1 MTTKTFDVKKAWE
14 QVKKETIEK
23 KPKKAPYPASIVR
36 AREFLLVAQG
46 LLSKYETEKSEKQ
59 RDTIAISF
67 QKTMK
72 QYEKMLKIK

>member
-1 MTTKTFDVKKAWE
+1 MSDCKMQPDCVCESSEFSLKIKAE
-14 QVKKETIEK
+14 QVL
-23 KPKKAPYPASIVR
+23 R
-36 AREFLLVAQG
+36 LAQG